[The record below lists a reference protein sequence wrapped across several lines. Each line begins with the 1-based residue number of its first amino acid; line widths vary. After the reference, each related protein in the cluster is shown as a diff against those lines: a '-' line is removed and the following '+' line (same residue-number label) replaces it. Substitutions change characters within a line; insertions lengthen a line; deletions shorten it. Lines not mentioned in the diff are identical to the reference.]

1 MAKKHISS
9 SSYEKSYFDKQHDHL
24 VIYKDDSDKEIEE
37 IIEFCDPRI
46 QGIKQSIE
54 EAFGVKIDT
63 TIHYIFMATKR
74 SNEENPFPIHP
85 IVCLAFRF
93 VANR

>member
-1 MAKKHISS
+1 MLIRKHQFGEKTMSS

-24 VIYKDDSDKEIEE
+24 VIYKADSDKEIAE

-63 TIHYIFMATKR
+63 HSLYFYGHKKK
-74 SNEENPFPIHP
+74 
-85 IVCLAFRF
+85 
-93 VANR
+93 